1 MDAFGNS
8 FLHKARF
15 PLAILFIG
23 LVAGLG
29 YYPMQSDFGIIAALF
44 IPLFILYFYIAQ
56 KSDAKA
62 QVLFWV
68 GVGILVR
75 FILLFAFPN
84 LSDDIYRFVWDG
96 RLIVAGINPFEQLPS
111 HYLAVEPQIPGINQA
126 LFDDLNSPNYFTI
139 YPPVAQTVFA
149 GAVSVAGDNLYISS
163 IIMKVFL
170 LACEI
175 GAIVFILRILERL
188 SLPIKNVLW
197 YALNPLVIIE
207 VMGNLHFEG
216 AMVCFFLMSFYFLLQ
231 SRLGI
236 AAFAMGLSIASK
248 LLPLM
253 FLPSLLKRLGFKK
266 LFMYGLITG
275 GTVLILFLPLLSE
288 TFINNFGNSLDLYFR
303 KFEFNASIYYAARE
317 VNIYFQGW
325 NPILYV
331 GPVFS
336 LLSVAY
342 IGIETLFRQNQSIE
356 NWLTSTLF
364 IFTFYLCFATTI
376 HPWYLSLPIVMCL
389 FTPYRYPIL
398 WSGLIMMTY
407 VNYSG
412 IEYHENLWVVLI
424 EYLIVFGYM
433 IYEFRKYAPWK
444 KRMSATKVKTELQ
457 GVHS

>member
-1 MDAFGNS
+1 MEAAANS
-8 FLHKARF
+8 LLHKARF

-29 YYPMQSDFGIIAALF
+29 YYPAQSDFGIIAVLF
-44 IPLFILYFYIAQ
+44 IPLFLLYVYISQQANP
-56 KSDAKA
+56 KA

-84 LSDDIYRFVWDG
+84 LSDDIYRFIWDG
-96 RLIVAGINPFEQLPS
+96 RLIVAGVNPFEQLPGY
-111 HYLAVEPQIPGINQA
+111 YLTPENVVPGIDQA
-126 LFDDLNSPNYFTI
+126 LYNELNSPDYFTI

-149 GAVSVAGDNLYISS
+149 GAVSFAGDSLYVSS
-163 IIMKVFL
+163 VVMKVFL

-175 GAIVFILRILERL
+175 GAIMFILRILQQL

-197 YALNPLVIIE
+197 YALNPLIIIE

-216 AMVCFFLMSFYFLLQ
+216 AMVFFFLMSFYFLLR
-231 SRLGI
+231 SKLGI

-248 LLPLM
+248 LLPMM
-253 FLPSLLKRLGFKK
+253 FLPSLLNRLGFKK
-266 LFMYGLITG
+266 LFIYGLLTG
-275 GTVLILFLPLLSE
+275 ATVVLLFLPLVSE
-288 TFINNFGNSLDLYFR
+288 TFINNFANSLDLYFR
-303 KFEFNASIYYAARE
+303 KFEFNASIYYATRE
-317 VNIYFQGW
+317 VGQYFLGW
-325 NPILYV
+325 NPIQFV
-331 GPVFS
+331 GPIFS

-342 IGIETLFRQNQSIE
+342 IGIETLYRKNQSIE
-356 NWLTSTLF
+356 NWLTTTLF
-364 IFTFYLCFATTI
+364 IFTFYLCFALTI

-412 IEYHENLWVVLI
+412 AEYQENLWVVLI
-424 EYLIVFGYM
+424 EYAAVFGFM
-433 IYEFRKYAPWK
+433 IWEFRKYRPWGGNVETQ
-444 KRMSATKVKTELQ
+444 AV
-457 GVHS
+457 